1 MSGLQGVNGTM
12 TATEGDFLKRIETL
26 ATSRRTYKDI
36 IVFDTPQ
43 EAIVAGYHML
53 YRDELAGI
61 TIYGKPIDKN
71 YPKVCL
77 PAAVLDSVEENN

>member
-1 MSGLQGVNGTM
+1 MKL
-12 TATEGDFLKRIETL
+12 LKTL

-43 EAIVAGYHML
+43 EAIAAGYHML
-53 YRDELAGI
+53 YRDEQAGV
-61 TIYGKPIDKN
+61 TIYGKPIDEN

-77 PAAVLDSVEENN
+77 PAAVLDGVEENN

>member
-1 MSGLQGVNGTM
+1 MKL
-12 TATEGDFLKRIETL
+12 LKTL

-43 EAIVAGYHML
+43 EACAAGYHML
-53 YRDELAGI
+53 YRDEQAGV
-61 TIYGKPIDKN
+61 TIYGKAIDEN

-77 PAAVLDSVEENN
+77 PAAVLDSVEENS